1 MIYLVTFVCAFQ
13 SMRDKG
19 MCVEGDSPH
28 NTSPEGLGKGTNKGK
43 VMKILG
49 ENLIKHASKV
59 ESGCEEGRRYH
70 HTLKY
75 FVEVKG

>member
-1 MIYLVTFVCAFQ
+1 
-13 SMRDKG
+13 
-19 MCVEGDSPH
+19 MCVGEVGCDPTPH

-43 VMKILG
+43 VMKILR
-49 ENLIKHASKV
+49 ENLIKPCKV
-59 ESGCEEGRRYH
+59 GRGCEEGRRY